1 MSAAMSASA
10 PHFSVII
17 PVHNQ
22 AKQLGAAIRSVL
34 IQTCQDFEIIVV
46 DDGSADDP
54 AGVAAGF
61 GDCRIHVLQQSHK
74 GVSAARNTGID
85 AARGRFI
92 ASLEACDTFLPHHLE
107 SMKTLL
113 DGARNAA
120 GYARIVVDRGQG
132 RTFLKPSRALRKDEN
147 MGEYLL
153 CEGGFIPITTLV
165 VDRLM
170 ARRVR
175 YNTQLRAAEGTDFAF
190 RLWLAGCKF
199 LMAQKPGAVWNDMAA
214 PCHAVAAGPSVRTQR
229 FGLWLEQMKP
239 HMTRRAWVGG
249 RGWAL
254 AKMVARDGNRQ
265 EALKLCLDAFLR
277 GCYRPV
283 LAPAVFLQVCLD
295 AARYRKLADLTI
307 GWLHFGSRVTIEKAP
322 IASLKTPEVAPL

>member
-1 MSAAMSASA
+1 MSASA
-10 PHFSVII
+10 PHFSVIV

-22 AKQLGAAIRSVL
+22 AVALGGALRSVL
-34 IQTCQDFEIIVV
+34 AQSCQDFEIIVV
-46 DDGSADDP
+46 DDGSSDDP
-54 AGVAAGF
+54 ARIVAGF
-61 GDCRIHVLQQSHK
+61 DDPRIRFLRQSHQ
-74 GVSAARNTGID
+74 GGGAARNAGID

-92 ASLEACDTFLPHHLE
+92 APLEAGDVFLPHHLE
-107 SMKTLL
+107 SMQTLL
-113 DGARNAA
+113 EGTRNTV

-132 RTFLKPSRALRKDEN
+132 RTSLRPSRALRKDEN

-153 CEGGFIPITTLV
+153 CEGGFVPITTLV
-165 VDRLM
+165 VDRLL

-199 LMAQKPGAVWNDMAA
+199 LMAGKPGAVWNQTSDLHQ
-214 PCHAVAAGPSVRTQR
+214 PSSPGPSLRTQR

-277 GCYRPV
+277 GCYGPR
-283 LAPAVFLQVCLD
+283 LAPVVFLQVCLD
-295 AARYRKLADLTI
+295 AARYRKLADMTTA
-307 GWLHFGSRVTIEKAP
+307 WLHFGPRERVEKAAP
-322 IASLKTPEVAPL
+322 LASLKNA

>member
-22 AKQLGAAIRSVL
+22 AGALSAAIRSVL
-34 IQTCQDFEIIVV
+34 AQSCQDFEIIVV
-46 DDGSADDP
+46 DDGSSDEPAQIVTGFDD
-54 AGVAAGF
+54 A
-61 GDCRIHVLQQSHK
+61 RIRFLRQSRQ
-74 GVSAARNTGID
+74 GSGAARNAGID

-92 ASLEACDTFLPHHLE
+92 APLEAGDIFLPHHLE

-113 DGARNAA
+113 DGTRNTV
-120 GYARIVVDRGQG
+120 GYARIMVDRGQG
-132 RTFLKPSRALRKDEN
+132 RTFQRPSRAVRKDEN

-153 CEGGFIPITTLV
+153 CEGGFVPITTLV
-165 VDRLM
+165 VDRLL
-170 ARRVR
+170 AKRVR
-175 YNTQLRAAEGTDFAF
+175 YNTKLHAAEGTDFAF
-190 RLWLAGCKF
+190 RLWLAGCRF
-199 LMAQKPGAVWNDMAA
+199 LMAGKPGAVWNQTSD
-214 PCHAVAAGPSVRTQR
+214 PCQVASAGPSIRTQR

-265 EALKLCLDAFLR
+265 EAMKLCLDAFLR
-277 GCYRPV
+277 GCYGPR
-283 LAPAVFLQVCLD
+283 LAPVVFLQVCLD
-295 AARYRKLADLTI
+295 AARYRKLANMTTA
-307 GWLHFGSRVTIEKAP
+307 WLHFGPRPVTEKAP
-322 IASLKTPEVAPL
+322 LGSLKNA